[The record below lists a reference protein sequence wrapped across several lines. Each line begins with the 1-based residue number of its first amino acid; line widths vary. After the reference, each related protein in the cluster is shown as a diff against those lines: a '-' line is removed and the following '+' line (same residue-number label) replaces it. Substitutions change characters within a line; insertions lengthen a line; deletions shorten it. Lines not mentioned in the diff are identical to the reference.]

1 MWVASVHTRVALV
14 AGLTLE
20 RMTCWEASKD
30 SELSQGKGVYHV
42 LCLMQVVLNVISAA
56 DAVVGRYTMNV
67 NKFDAGVFFLL
78 FNPWCSGN
86 SECSS
91 ALERVPFTCR
101 SCVTPRDVPIYACLQ
116 FAVQRVLEPFF
127 SLSMLS
133 N

>member
-1 MWVASVHTRVALV
+1 MLGGFKGFRAES
-14 AGLTLE
+14 
-20 RMTCWEASKD
+20 
-30 SELSQGKGVYHV
+30 GKGVYHV

-67 NKFDAGVFFLL
+67 NEFDAGVFFLL

-91 ALERVPFTCR
+91 ALERVLFTCR
-101 SCVTPRDVPIYACLQ
+101 SCVTPRDVSIYACLR
-116 FAVQRVLEPFF
+116 FAVQRVLEPFS
-127 SLSMLS
+127 SLSILS